1 MTVKIAAEWLSGC
14 SGCEMS
20 LLDMGAGLLELLGRV
35 EIVHM
40 PVLMD
45 HKYFGRDGDGDGID
59 IPDSDIGLISGGIR
73 NREQLRI
80 AELMRE
86 RCRIVVALGTCA
98 GHGGIPAMINLF
110 ENRDLFGR
118 YYRTAEGTDAAS
130 YPDLVVPPLLDRTYA
145 LDEKIAVDAWIPGCP
160 PHPDNIGAAL
170 DLLIE
175 GKIPVLPVQSVCDSC
190 PARREGKGSVQR
202 IRRFLRNARYNAD
215 QPLGD
220 MQCLLEQGFL
230 CLGPV
235 TLAGCSG
242 TAGGAPRCIEARVPC
257 RGCYG
262 PVRRGGNQLLDMLNA
277 LASNGIE
284 IRNLPDRLSVLRF
297 SGAHS
302 RLRPLARKKK

>member
-1 MTVKIAAEWLSGC
+1 MPVKIAAESLSGC

-20 LLDMGAGLLELLGRV
+20 LLDIGAGLLGLLSKV

-40 PVLMD
+40 PVLVD
-45 HKYFGRDGDGDGID
+45 HKYFGEDGGGDRID
-59 IPDSDIGLISGGIR
+59 IPRADIGLITGGIR

-86 RCRIVVALGTCA
+86 RCRVVVAMGTCA
-98 GHGGIPAMINLF
+98 GYGGIPALINLF

-118 YYRTAEGTDAAS
+118 YYRTTEGTDAA
-130 YPDLVVPPLLDRTYA
+130 PDPDRVVPALLDRTYA
-145 LDEKIAVDAWIPGCP
+145 LDEKIKVDAWIPGCP
-160 PHPDNIGAAL
+160 PHPDGIASAL
-170 DLLIE
+170 GLLIK
-175 GKIPVLPVQSVCDSC
+175 GKIPALPVQSVCDSC
-190 PARREGKGSVQR
+190 PARREGKGAVQR
-202 IRRFLRNARYNAD
+202 VRRFLRNARYSAD
-215 QPLGD
+215 QPLSD

-242 TAGGAPRCIEARVPC
+242 SSGGPPRCIEARVPC

-277 LASNGIE
+277 LASNGVE
-284 IRNLPDRLSVLRF
+284 IRNLPDRFSVLRF